1 MSKFLVLY
9 RGGDAS
15 KLSPAQH
22 QTLMNKWG
30 QYMQKLGASGALKD
44 GAPLQ
49 SSAATQIVGK
59 AKTIKAKRAGTSTS
73 YVGGYCVLEGKN
85 IKAIQ
90 TLSKTCPHLTLMDGT
105 IEIIPILAMP

>member
-1 MSKFLVLY
+1 MSKFLVLD

-15 KLSPAQH
+15 TLSPAQH

-49 SSAATQIVGK
+49 SSAAT
-59 AKTIKAKRAGTSTS
+59 
-73 YVGGYCVLEGKN
+73 
-85 IKAIQ
+85 
-90 TLSKTCPHLTLMDGT
+90 
-105 IEIIPILAMP
+105 